1 MPSPAYSLIVLK
13 AESVKKGHSE
23 SIRLHQSWKKLTL
36 FSIEWYGYS
45 SNYVRN
51 SNINVFIYIVCKMAC
66 YRNKF
71 SNKLVKTICLA
82 FEINTTNPLTG
93 PSDILCNVGVEFE
106 RIKEVYLCLFDF
118 G

>member
-1 MPSPAYSLIVLK
+1 
-13 AESVKKGHSE
+13 
-23 SIRLHQSWKKLTL
+23 
-36 FSIEWYGYS
+36 
-45 SNYVRN
+45 
-51 SNINVFIYIVCKMAC
+51 MAC